1 MFSTEDTIVAI
12 ASAAGDAG
20 LSRRWSWVGG
30 LTVSTAFLIQMAYAV
45 VAGWVLYYFYLAL
58 TGQMPGADSL
68 IAKTAFDNLLL
79 NVPVSIFWTV
89 LALVT
94 AGAIICAGVQQ
105 GIERAVKILMP
116 TLFALLLVLFVF
128 NIFAG
133 GVPETLAYLFLPDF
147 SKISADTFLAALSQ
161 AFFSIGVAMGGMMM
175 FGAYLPKSI
184 SIGKCALIIVAAD
197 TGVALLA
204 GLVIFPMVFN
214 NGMAPDAGTGLIFLT
229 LPLAFHQMWGGEVV
243 AVLFFL
249 LLSVAAVTSMVGLAE
264 PITGS
269 LMQWL
274 KVSRVKATL
283 LASGTLLPFSIM
295 SVLTYNHWADLS
307 LFGNSLGA
315 LVDYIPNQV
324 FLPLGGLLIALLVA
338 WLLPKQMAA
347 DELAIE
353 KPLYFNV
360 WYQLMRFVV
369 VPAIF
374 IILLTNI

>member
-1 MFSTEDTIVAI
+1 M
-12 ASAAGDAG
+12 
-20 LSRRWSWVGG
+20 
-30 LTVSTAFLIQMAYAV
+30 
-45 VAGWVLYYFYLAL
+45 
-58 TGQMPGADSL
+58 
-68 IAKTAFDNLLL
+68 
-79 NVPVSIFWTV
+79 
-89 LALVT
+89 
-94 AGAIICAGVQQ
+94 
-105 GIERAVKILMP
+105 
-116 TLFALLLVLFVF
+116 
-128 NIFAG
+128 
-133 GVPETLAYLFLPDF
+133 
-147 SKISADTFLAALSQ
+147 
-161 AFFSIGVAMGGMMM
+161 
-175 FGAYLPKSI
+175 
-184 SIGKCALIIVAAD
+184 
-197 TGVALLA
+197 A

-269 LMQWL
+269 VMQWL

-283 LASGTLLPFSIM
+283 LATGTLLPFSIM